1 MMTRSRDAISRPSFL
16 VGSVRVDVERDKCRA
31 LSRSSAIYR
40 STHAHACLCITRCSI
55 CPHTYAKGKLRG
67 SSLER
72 ESMHVR
78 AWPPCELFGRWPA
91 HHFPLYGS
99 IRVLAWHSGTSTRR
113 KIMER
118 AKLA

>member
-55 CPHTYAKGKLRG
+55 CPHTYVRERQASRKLTR
-67 SSLER
+67 ER
-72 ESMHVR
+72 VHARTCMATLRALWTVASPPFSAIRFDSCTGLAQWHEHPSEDNGES
-78 AWPPCELFGRWPA
+78 
-91 HHFPLYGS
+91 
-99 IRVLAWHSGTSTRR
+99 
-113 KIMER
+113 
-118 AKLA
+118 